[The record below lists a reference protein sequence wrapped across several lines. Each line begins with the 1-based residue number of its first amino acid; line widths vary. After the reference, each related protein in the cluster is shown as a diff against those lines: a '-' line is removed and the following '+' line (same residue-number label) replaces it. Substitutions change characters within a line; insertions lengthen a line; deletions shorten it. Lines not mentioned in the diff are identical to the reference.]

1 MATMMNDFPAEA
13 DRQVTLANWRKSPF
27 NVWGFQ
33 HVREIVPTAD
43 IPNDPD
49 SLWRLP
55 PVDANFSDLAIE
67 DSKGQRVDLQ
77 TFLTA
82 TQTDAFVVV
91 HRGRVLVEHY
101 ANGMGTA
108 TPHILMSVSKSM
120 LGLLV
125 GILADKGVVDLEA
138 PVQDYVSELK
148 GGAFYG
154 ASVRQLLDMR
164 SGLDFDEDYLAASG
178 QIIAYRKATN
188 WNPLEPGE
196 TASDLRSF
204 LPSLTATSGPHGGAF
219 NYVSPCTD
227 LLGWI
232 IERAANRRY
241 VDLFSEYLWRPM
253 AAAHNCYITVDQ
265 LGAPRCAGGMCMTA
279 MDLARVGQLLVNG
292 GSRDSKQ
299 IVPEAWINDIART
312 GDTEAWQKG
321 PFVPYFPG
329 RPMHY
334 RSKWYVERGE
344 APVLSGFGIH
354 GQHLFVDRTQQLVV
368 AKFSSQAAPLDGDVY
383 PNDLSRDG
391 YDTSHVGQGVIS
403 RFILMFVM

>member
-1 MATMMNDFPAEA
+1 
-13 DRQVTLANWRKSPF
+13 
-27 NVWGFQ
+27 
-33 HVREIVPTAD
+33 
-43 IPNDPD
+43 
-49 SLWRLP
+49 
-55 PVDANFSDLAIE
+55 
-67 DSKGQRVDLQ
+67 
-77 TFLTA
+77 
-82 TQTDAFVVV
+82 
-91 HRGRVLVEHY
+91 
-101 ANGMGTA
+101 
-108 TPHILMSVSKSM
+108 MSVSKSM

-164 SGLDFDEDYLAASG
+164 SGLDFNEDYLAASG

-312 GDTEAWQKG
+312 GDTEAWKVGAVRSLLSRKADALPLKMVCRARRG
-321 PFVPYFPG
+321 PGPLRV
-329 RPMHY
+329 RHS
-334 RSKWYVERGE
+334 RA
-344 APVLSGFGIH
+344 APV
-354 GQHLFVDRTQQLVV
+354 R
-368 AKFSSQAAPLDGDVY
+368 
-383 PNDLSRDG
+383 R
-391 YDTSHVGQGVIS
+391 SHATAGGREVLIAGNTA
-403 RFILMFVM
+403 RR

>member
-1 MATMMNDFPAEA
+1 MPTMMNAFPAHA
-13 DRQVTLANWRKSPF
+13 DRQVTLANWRQSPF

-55 PVDANFSDLAIE
+55 PVDADFSDLKIE
-67 DSKGQRVDLQ
+67 NGTGQPVDLQ
-77 TFLTA
+77 TFLTT

-91 HRGRVLVEHY
+91 HRGRALVEHY
-101 ANGMGTA
+101 ANGMAAA

-125 GILADKGVVDLEA
+125 GILADKGVLNLEA
-138 PVQDYVSELK
+138 PVQEYVPELR
-148 GGAFYG
+148 GSAFFG

-164 SGLDFDEDYLAASG
+164 SGLDFDEDYLATSG
-178 QIIAYRKATN
+178 PIIAYRKATN

-196 TASDLRSF
+196 TATDLRSF
-204 LPSLTATSGPHGGAF
+204 LPTLTATSGPHGGAF

-227 LLGWI
+227 LLGWV

-241 VDLFSEYLWRPM
+241 VDLFSEYIWRPM
-253 AAAHNCYITVDQ
+253 GAAHNCYITVDQ

-279 MDLARVGQLLVNG
+279 MDLARVGQLLVEG
-292 GSRDSKQ
+292 GSRGSKR
-299 IVPEAWINDIART
+299 IVPEAWIDDIATT
-312 GDTEAWQKG
+312 GDTEAWQQG

-329 RPMHY
+329 RLMHY

-344 APVLSGFGIH
+344 APVISALGIH
-354 GQHLFVDRTQQLVV
+354 GQHLMVDRAQQLVV
-368 AKFSSQAAPLDGDVY
+368 AKFSSQAEPLDGDAIRMTY
-383 PNDLSRDG
+383 RAMDAIR
-391 YDTSHVGQGVIS
+391 
-403 RFILMFVM
+403 VMLAEE